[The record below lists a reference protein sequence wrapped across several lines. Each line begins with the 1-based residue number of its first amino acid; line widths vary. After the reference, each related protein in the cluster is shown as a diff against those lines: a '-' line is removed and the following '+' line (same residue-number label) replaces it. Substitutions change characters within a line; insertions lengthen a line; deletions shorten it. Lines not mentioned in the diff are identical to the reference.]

1 MLKSSDEQEKMQP
14 RIYVYI
20 YVCTLVLTSEN
31 ETLEDW
37 CDFNKHSTALF

>member
-14 RIYVYI
+14 HIYVYI

-37 CDFNKHSTALF
+37 CDFNEHSTALF